1 MLLVPGR
8 GRDVLV
14 DLINSSNPLPL
25 ALTSDTVF
33 LGDPKVLASPPG
45 GVAVVVVPLVGGRYA
60 EQVEVQYQRMDL
72 TGIFGGY
79 KPIIEGLGT
88 SNLHTM
94 LDVINEALGT
104 SFEPRDVEDVEID
117 WLKAN
122 NQVNLPIKA
131 TPKSYG
137 YFGSFIVQFNR
148 ERSTLAD
155 KVKVNSL
162 DLFNYKGTGNAV
174 GRSLEMVTWGLD
186 FSEDLAALEINRY
199 GQWTQLGKL
208 AAILQGLGF
217 ADFPQVDFRKNPVG
231 DYATSEVP
239 SANPR
244 FERVAIHR
252 DVVTAGYRGTA
263 YFHYNRA

>member
-1 MLLVPGR
+1 MLLIPGPSR
-8 GRDVLV
+8 NALV
-14 DLINSSNPLPL
+14 DLINSSNPLPQTL
-25 ALTSDTVF
+25 APDTVF

-45 GVAVVVVPLVGGRYA
+45 GVAVVVVPLVGSRYG

-72 TGIFGGY
+72 TAIFGGY

-104 SFEPRDVEDVEID
+104 SFSPRDVEDVQID

-122 NQVNLPIKA
+122 NQVNLLIKA
-131 TPKSYG
+131 APKSFG

-155 KVKVNSL
+155 KVKLNTL
-162 DLFNYKGTGNAV
+162 DLMHYKGTGNPV

-186 FSEDLAALEINRY
+186 FSEDLKALEINRY
-199 GQWTQLGKL
+199 GQWAQLGQL
-208 AAILQGLGF
+208 AAIMQQLGF
-217 ADFPQVDFRKNPVG
+217 ADFPQVDLRKNPVG

-239 SANPR
+239 LANPR

-252 DVVTAGYRGTA
+252 DIVTAGYRGTA